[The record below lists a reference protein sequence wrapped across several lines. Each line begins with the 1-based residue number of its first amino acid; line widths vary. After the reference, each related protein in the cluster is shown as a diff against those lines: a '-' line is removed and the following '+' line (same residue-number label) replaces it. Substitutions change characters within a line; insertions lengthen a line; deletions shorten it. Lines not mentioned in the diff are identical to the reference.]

1 MLWEGFCLALKGRI
15 NFAKGS
21 ELWMFYSWEHST
33 ERFLSDVDVIHLVR
47 IEGRIWGIIV
57 WVF

>member
-21 ELWMFYSWEHST
+21 ELWVFYRWEHST
-33 ERFLSDVDVIHLVR
+33 EQFLSDVDVIHLVR
-47 IEGRIWGIIV
+47 IEGRILG
-57 WVF
+57 